1 MRFEIILQHASGKYV
16 KALEGHKLKLTK
28 KVYLAMVFYS
38 VSEAEQFIQEYNIQ
52 DVRVIEERRL

>member
-28 KVYLAMVFYS
+28 KVYLAMVFT
-38 VSEAEQFIQEYNIQ
+38 VSLKPSNLYRNTTY
-52 DVRVIEERRL
+52 RMCVIEERCL